1 MNDFVTAMQLHAA
14 MNAGD
19 INRFIYGSMGS
30 YGYLGLVALVLL
42 IVLLIIFTD
51 ISPMFHDGFTVF
63 SPSFHCREL
72 DNDDHA
78 DAFTA

>member
-51 ISPMFHDGFTVF
+51 I
-63 SPSFHCREL
+63 L
-72 DNDDHA
+72 
-78 DAFTA
+78 